1 MGKLLKTIVFAII
14 YLIISYFLAL
24 NISQISNY
32 HFEYS

>member
-1 MGKLLKTIVFAII
+1 MKQSTIRLG
-14 YLIISYFLAL
+14 YLESICQVLAL